1 MESVP
6 IVIAFNKR
14 DLPDVLSVEELDRE
28 LNPFG
33 FPSLA
38 TSAATGKG
46 VFESLDAVV
55 RLALDDLRQRRVIP
69 SDVEVPADGIIM
81 ERLSEVR
88 APTPSAMV
96 EPMRIVSE
104 EPPRSPSMTMPAIMS
119 TDARATPSTPM
130 SAMNAPRVS
139 PASAASGGAVPRSTA
154 SDSVGNAALAASMA
168 YGSTLTPNAVPALR
182 NEPAAAPNG
191 DSANDRRATASAMA
205 TAVTQAPTREDNTP
219 KTAGSSAALR
229 RASMFAP
236 LFPSE
241 DQDTLRNLEEA
252 LGESILP
259 RAALLLEALLVR
271 VLERSARSLGREGAA
286 HESIAWVLQIP
297 QERYGR
303 LRTLA
308 QRARR
313 GGEISRRDVLEGYLV
328 VALAQSAS
336 DQLVGR

>member
-6 IVIAFNKR
+6 IVLAYNKR

-81 ERLSEVR
+81 ERLADVR
-88 APTPSAMV
+88 ASTPMTMAEPT
-96 EPMRIVSE
+96 RIVSD
-104 EPPRSPSMTMPAIMS
+104 EPPRSASMTMPAVIS
-119 TDARATPSTPM
+119 TDVRATPAFPM
-130 SAMNAPRVS
+130 STATAPRAVPVS
-139 PASAASGGAVPRSTA
+139 ATAPTAVPRASA
-154 SDSVGNAALAASMA
+154 SDSVGSAALAASLA
-168 YGSTLTPNAVPALR
+168 YSSTLTPNAVPA
-182 NEPAAAPNG
+182 PKTDAAAGNG
-191 DSANDRRATASAMA
+191 SIDRREASAASHTQAARDDSAVRS
-205 TAVTQAPTREDNTP
+205 VPSV
-219 KTAGSSAALR
+219 SSQR

-241 DQDTLRNLEEA
+241 DQETLRNLEEA

-271 VLERSARSLGREGAA
+271 VLERSARSLGREGAQ

-313 GGEISRRDVLEGYLV
+313 GGEISRRDVLEAYLV

-336 DQLVGR
+336 DQLMAR